1 MPTPQKIRC
10 RVETLRDHG
19 QHVYSVD
26 LLPEKRLPAYRPG
39 QFLHLALDDYD
50 PSGFWPDSRPFSIA
64 SSPVH
69 RDRLQLVYSVQGRFT
84 ARMEQELAVGKTV
97 WVKLP
102 YGEFVVDGMGHVA
115 LFAGGT
121 GISAFLAFLE
131 SLTPA
136 YPHTV
141 SLFYGARRASLLLY
155 RDFVEALARAV
166 PQVHP
171 YYFVEEAEDSAAA
184 LILGRL
190 SVAAAWPQLANPS
203 ALSYYL
209 SGPPPM
215 LKSLAQDLRQR
226 GIDPANIRIDAWE

>member
-19 QHVYSVD
+19 QHVYTLD

-50 PSGFWPDSRPFSIA
+50 PSGFWPDSRPFSVA
-64 SSPVH
+64 SSPTH

-102 YGEFVVDGMGHVA
+102 YGEFVVDGTSQVA

-131 SLTPA
+131 GLTPA

-141 SLFYGARRASLLLY
+141 ALFYGARRASLLLY
-155 RDFVEALARAV
+155 RDFVEALAQAV
-166 PQVHP
+166 PQVRP
-171 YYFVEEAEDSAAA
+171 YYFVEEADDSAAA
-184 LILGRL
+184 LIQGRL
-190 SVAAAWPQLANPS
+190 SVAAAWSRLADPL
-203 ALSYYL
+203 ALNYYL

-215 LKSLAQDLRQR
+215 LKALAHDLRQSQV
-226 GIDPANIRIDAWE
+226 PAAAIHIDAWE